1 MKITYNVFIHR
12 NLLNKF
18 PTKKTLERLIFQ
30 AYLIEGKNNMLSD
43 LLSKYNIRVIDTKIF
58 STLFND
64 LICGLYTFL

>member
-1 MKITYNVFIHR
+1 MKITHNVFIHR

-43 LLSKYNIRVIDTKIF
+43 LLSKYNIRVIDTKFF